1 MSYINFQLEDG
12 TVIQIE
18 TAEVNPSLENLENT
32 NEELILGANKIN
44 QSFEKSIEP
53 ISKMANSLVKKLR
66 SGFSDQPDE
75 VEVSF
80 GLKASGELGS
90 FMIAKVETEA
100 NYSVTLKWKKDK
112 EK

>member
-1 MSYINFQLEDG
+1 M
-12 TVIQIE
+12 
-18 TAEVNPSLENLENT
+18 AHSLE
-32 NEELILGANKIN
+32 
-44 QSFEKSIEP
+44 
-53 ISKMANSLVKKLR
+53 KKLR
-66 SGFSDQPDE
+66 SGFSDQADE

-90 FMIAKVETEA
+90 FMIAKVEAEA